1 MKVQK
6 GQQKILNILRQ
17 RKLDLDMEIEA
28 KPLKMLQDEV
38 ENMMEGKTPRSGN
51 FKDALAGSENVSVI
65 CEYKPASPSMGD
77 ISDLKLTDALMVFEK
92 AGASAISILTE
103 EKYFKGS
110 LNNLKSACNI
120 CNLPILRKDF
130 IIDEYQ
136 IFQAKHAGAD
146 AVLLMS
152 GIYPD
157 IERGVSLCM
166 ELGLDPVVECKNR
179 EDIEQALSTDVEVI
193 GINNRNFQD
202 FTVDLET
209 TKKLS
214 QHVPSKIILV
224 SESGVKGPDDAKM
237 LSSYGSDALLIGTSI
252 MGVKG
257 KESMLK
263 AATDI
268 VKSVEGARVVRR

>member
-1 MKVQK
+1 MNVQK
-6 GQQKILNILRQ
+6 SQERILDILKQ
-17 RKLDLDMEIEA
+17 RKLDLDNEIGT
-28 KPLKMLQDEV
+28 KPLKILQDEV
-38 ENMMEGKTPRSGN
+38 EDIMEFKTSKSDN
-51 FKDALAGSENVSVI
+51 FKGSLAGSENVSVI

-77 ISDLKLTDALMVFEK
+77 ISDLKLEDTLEVFDL

-110 LNNLKSACNI
+110 LNNLKSACNMSD
-120 CNLPILRKDF
+120 LPVLRKDF

-136 IFQAKHAGAD
+136 IFQAKHAGAG
-146 AVLLMS
+146 AVLIMS

-157 IERGVSLCM
+157 VEEGVSVCRQL
-166 ELGLDPVVECKNR
+166 ELEPLVECKNR
-179 EDIEQALSTDVEVI
+179 EDIEQALKTDVEVI
-193 GINNRNFQD
+193 GINNRSFQD
-202 FTVDLET
+202 FSVDLQR

-214 QHVPSKIILV
+214 QYVPSELILV

-252 MGVKG
+252 MGANG

-268 VKSVEGARVVRR
+268 IKSVEGARVQRR